1 MTHVV
6 IVGAGIAGIPAAYAL
21 KNRLGPNDQV
31 TVVSDRDYFNFV
43 PSNPWIAMG
52 WRNRSDIAF
61 PIDPYLEARGINFV
75 AKGLAQV
82 HAATNRVELVDGS
95 WLHYDYLVLATGTAP
110 AYEEVAGMHPAH
122 GFVHAVVRLEQ
133 AIEAAHAYKEFV

>member
-52 WRNRSDIAF
+52 WRNRGDIAF